1 MIAIPR
7 SSPATSPAF
16 RPSLNTPPRSALT
29 SSLGGTL
36 YSTSPGGTKTVYSTH
51 DLLLLRS
58 SPLSKTPPVGLA
70 YIPGVTS
77 SALLRE
83 GGSSQ
88 EGGSSSQE
96 DEEEASE
103 DSNTRPRGSDTCC
116 FGDMEL

>member
-1 MIAIPR
+1 MHA
-7 SSPATSPAF
+7 
-16 RPSLNTPPRSALT
+16 
-29 SSLGGTL
+29 
-36 YSTSPGGTKTVYSTH
+36 
-51 DLLLLRS
+51 LLLLRS

-96 DEEEASE
+96 DEEEAS
-103 DSNTRPRGSDTCC
+103 TDTCC